1 MKNEELL
8 RGVVDGAGEAV
19 ARQALLRQSVPE
31 VVRSSDAREIERW
44 ERVRSQIQQRLRL
57 PWGNETAAVLAAV
70 AAHRAYWRPAE
81 VRLLVLSES
90 HVLTRESELAVK
102 VPLGVFGHPQ
112 APTSYVRLLYC
123 LGYGERDL
131 CDGRLQGNAGSPQF
145 WKLITAGL
153 DETQCASVVE
163 RTEPDFITR
172 LTAKLRVLEELKAR
186 GVWLL
191 DACPVALYA
200 ASQPKPRMAM
210 LAQALELAW
219 AAYTREAV
227 REAAPRSVM
236 IVGKMVHDGIG
247 ARIRALLGP
256 SVPVG
261 WMYQPQ
267 ARRPAEEHR
276 AGIERLQAMI
286 RNTE

>member
-1 MKNEELL
+1 
-8 RGVVDGAGEAV
+8 
-19 ARQALLRQSVPE
+19 
-31 VVRSSDAREIERW
+31 
-44 ERVRSQIQQRLRL
+44 
-57 PWGNETAAVLAAV
+57 
-70 AAHRAYWRPAE
+70 
-81 VRLLVLSES
+81 
-90 HVLTRESELAVK
+90 
-102 VPLGVFGHPQ
+102 
-112 APTSYVRLLYC
+112 
-123 LGYGERDL
+123 
-131 CDGRLQGNAGSPQF
+131 
-145 WKLITAGL
+145 
-153 DETQCASVVE
+153 VVE

-219 AAYTREAV
+219 AAYTREAI